1 MRLSE
6 DGLWVWDGQRWSAA
20 NASVSGSILLRAI
33 AWSILA
39 GLPLGCIAAAFI
51 GPALA
56 NINTTL
62 GIVAAIVIIGAIE
75 TGAMYLLVRTT
86 PRITVENG
94 TMRVGTVG
102 GTKFEREIP
111 VSQVTAVEIKRGN
124 RELMYVTEGAAGE
137 GHVFIRLQPHQVPVE
152 LGWDAFS
159 DKANRLA
166 WMLGV
171 PLVLPATKA
180 DGGGAPV
187 QTTAN

>member
-1 MRLSE
+1 METRA
-6 DGLWVWDGQRWSAA
+6 RW
-20 NASVSGSILLRAI
+20 L
-33 AWSILA
+33 
-39 GLPLGCIAAAFI
+39 
-51 GPALA
+51 ALA
-56 NINTTL
+56 VIACVLPIINPHWEVLYYIAVL
-62 GIVAAIVIIGAIE
+62 GLFALIGWAQ
-75 TGAMYLLVRTT
+75 L
-86 PRITVENG
+86 
-94 TMRVGTVG
+94 RVGTVG